1 MRCPEPPQVKFCIAF
16 LGNDITLRGMKM
28 DKYRFGVLGAGP
40 VGSIMAAHLAKAGY
54 KVILVDILQA
64 HMDEIKKNGLSI
76 TGFKEIN
83 VPFSKENICY
93 GIDELIDKEIN
104 FLFISVKASV
114 LPQILPLLKQVTK
127 PGITYIS
134 LQNGLDNEDLIAEEF
149 GKENTLRIV
158 VNYAGNLVDNGVVR
172 MSFFNAPNYIG
183 MIDPTA
189 EKKAKE
195 LAEVISAADLETVFT
210 PEIKKYEW
218 EKIILNAALSPVCA
232 LTRRTM
238 KQMMEF
244 DYTRKLAESILR
256 EGIEVAAANGFHFK
270 PDFLEFCMNYL
281 DKAGHHRTS
290 MHVDIEKKNPTEIGF
305 INEKIVIYGKKK
317 GIHTPF
323 NSTIVSLIKGSEL
336 PEYIGA

>member
-1 MRCPEPPQVKFCIAF
+1 
-16 LGNDITLRGMKM
+16 M

-158 VNYAGNLVDNGVVR
+158 VNYAGNLIDNGKIR
-172 MSFFNAPNYIG
+172 MSFFNAPNYVG
-183 MIDPTA
+183 MIDSSA

-195 LAEVISAADLETVFT
+195 IAEIISKSDLETSFT

-238 KQMMEF
+238 KQMMNCK
-244 DYTRKLAESILR
+244 DTRSLTEAILR
-256 EGIEVAAANGFHFK
+256 EAIDVAEANGYHFK
-270 PDFLEFCMNYL
+270 EGFLEFCMNYL

-305 INEKIVIYGKKK
+305 INGKIVKYGKEK
-317 GIHTPF
+317 GIPTPI
-323 NSTIVSLIKGSEL
+323 NSTIVSLIRGSEL

>member
-1 MRCPEPPQVKFCIAF
+1 MENYK
-16 LGNDITLRGMKM
+16 
-28 DKYRFGVLGAGP
+28 FGVLGAGP
-40 VGSIMAAHLAKAGY
+40 VGAIMAAHLSKAGY
-54 KVILVDILQA
+54 EVTLIDILKA

-76 TGFKEIN
+76 TGFKDIN
-83 VPFSKENICY
+83 ISFNDKNICY
-93 GIDELIDKEIN
+93 GIDELIDIKLD

-114 LPQILPLLKQVTK
+114 LSQILPLLKQVTK
-127 PGITYIS
+127 PGLTYIS
-134 LQNGLDNEDLIAEEF
+134 LQNGLDNEDLIADEF

-158 VNYAGNLVDNGVVR
+158 VNYAGNLIDNGKIR

-183 MIDPTA
+183 MIDSSA
-189 EKKAKE
+189 ENKAKE
-195 LAEVISAADLETVFT
+195 LADIISKSDLETEFT

-238 KQMMEF
+238 KQMMNCK
-244 DYTRKLAESILR
+244 DTRNLSEAILR
-256 EGIEVAAANGFHFK
+256 EAIEVAAANGYHFK
-270 PDFLEFCMNYL
+270 DDFLEFCMNYL

-305 INEKIVIYGKKK
+305 INGKIVKYGKKK
-317 GIHTPF
+317 GIPTPI
-323 NSTIVSLIKGSEL
+323 NSTIVSLIRGSEL

>member
-1 MRCPEPPQVKFCIAF
+1 
-16 LGNDITLRGMKM
+16 M

-158 VNYAGNLVDNGVVR
+158 VNYAGNLIDNGKIR
-172 MSFFNAPNYIG
+172 MS
-183 MIDPTA
+183 
-189 EKKAKE
+189 
-195 LAEVISAADLETVFT
+195 
-210 PEIKKYEW
+210 YEW

-238 KQMMEF
+238 KQMMNCK
-244 DYTRKLAESILR
+244 DTRSLTEAILR
-256 EGIEVAAANGFHFK
+256 EAIDVAEANGYHFK
-270 PDFLEFCMNYL
+270 EGFLEFCMNYL

-305 INEKIVIYGKKK
+305 INGKIVKYGKEK
-317 GIHTPF
+317 GIPTPI
-323 NSTIVSLIKGSEL
+323 NSTIVSLIRGSEL

>member
-1 MRCPEPPQVKFCIAF
+1 M
-16 LGNDITLRGMKM
+16 M
-28 DKYRFGVLGAGP
+28 DKYRFGVLGVGP
-40 VGSIMAAHLAKAGY
+40 VGGIMAAHLAKAGHD
-54 KVILVDILQA
+54 VTLVDILKA
-64 HMDEIKKNGLSI
+64 HMDEIKKSGLTV
-76 TGFKEIN
+76 TGFKDLN
-83 VPFSKENICY
+83 VSFSEKNICY
-93 GIDELIDKEIN
+93 GIDEIINKDIDY
-104 FLFISVKASV
+104 LFISVKASV
-114 LPQILPLLKQVTK
+114 LPQVLPILKPIVKQGMTF
-127 PGITYIS
+127 IA
-134 LQNGLDNEDLIAEEF
+134 LQNGLDNEDLIADEF

-158 VNYAGNLVDNGVVR
+158 VNYAGNLIDNGKVR

-183 MIDPTA
+183 MIDSRA

-195 LAEVISAADLETVFT
+195 IAEVITAADLETDFT
-210 PEIKKYEW
+210 SEIKKYEW

-244 DYTRKLAESILR
+244 EYTRDLAEAILR
-256 EGIEVAAANGFHFK
+256 EGIEVAAANGVHFE
-270 PDFLEFCMNYL
+270 PNFVEFCMGYL

-305 INEKIVIYGKKK
+305 INEKIVTYGKAK
-317 GIHTPF
+317 GIPTPI